1 MKALIIKDKL
11 NQDMVNSI
19 KLWLGKD
26 KLITNSMELVA
37 LAPHIATLQ
46 SVNAIVHDVKK
57 NNYDLVIA

>member
-26 KLITNSMELVA
+26 KLITNSMELVKCQCYSA
-37 LAPHIATLQ
+37 RR
-46 SVNAIVHDVKK
+46 KK
-57 NNYDLVIA
+57 E